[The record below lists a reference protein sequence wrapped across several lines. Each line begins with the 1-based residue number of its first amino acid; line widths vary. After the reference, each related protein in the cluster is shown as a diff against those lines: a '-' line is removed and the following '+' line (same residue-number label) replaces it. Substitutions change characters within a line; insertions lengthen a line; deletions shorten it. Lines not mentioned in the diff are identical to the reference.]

1 MLLQYQT
8 VSLMLLQ
15 DYMLSLMSTD
25 VVAVPDSVTDVVAGL
40 HVVTDDDSSVCWLL
54 DGPNGYGG
62 SRRLV
67 VFTAV

>member
-1 MLLQYQT
+1 
-8 VSLMLLQ
+8 
-15 DYMLSLMSTD
+15 MLSLMSTD
-25 VVAVPDSVTDVVAGL
+25 AVAVPDSVTDVVAGL

>member
-1 MLLQYQT
+1 M
-8 VSLMLLQ
+8 
-15 DYMLSLMSTD
+15 MSTD

-40 HVVTDDDSSVCWLL
+40 HVVPDDDSSVCWLL

-67 VFTAV
+67 VFTAI

>member
-1 MLLQYQT
+1 
-8 VSLMLLQ
+8 
-15 DYMLSLMSTD
+15 MLSMMSTD

-67 VFTAV
+67 VFTAI